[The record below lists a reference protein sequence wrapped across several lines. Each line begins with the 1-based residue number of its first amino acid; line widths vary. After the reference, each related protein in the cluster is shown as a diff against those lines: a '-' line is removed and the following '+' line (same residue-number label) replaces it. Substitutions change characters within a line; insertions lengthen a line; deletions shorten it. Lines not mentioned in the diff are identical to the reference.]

1 MRSVD
6 IAEMKMIRS
15 YSELSTIESFGDRFK
30 YLALYGSTSDLTF
43 GNDRYLNQRFYKSN
57 EWKRVRN
64 EVIVRDLGL
73 DLGVIGHEIY
83 GAIYI
88 HHMNPVSIKDLT
100 DNSRLVFDPEYL
112 ITVSLQTHNALHYG
126 DTSYLAA
133 TVTERKPGDTCPWKT
148 G

>member
-1 MRSVD
+1 
-6 IAEMKMIRS
+6 MIRS
-15 YSELSTIESFGDRFK
+15 YSELSTIESFEDRFK
-30 YLALYGSTSDLTF
+30 YLALYGSTSELTF

-73 DLGVIGHEIY
+73 DLGVVGHEIY
-83 GAIYI
+83 GPIYI

-100 DNSRLVFDPEYL
+100 DNSRIVFDPEYL

-133 TVTERKPGDTCPWKT
+133 TITERKPGDTCPWKT

>member
-1 MRSVD
+1 MHSVD
-6 IAEMKMIRS
+6 IAETKMIRS
-15 YSELSTIESFGDRFK
+15 YSELSTIESFEDRFK
-30 YLALYGSTSDLTF
+30 YLALYGSTSELTF

-73 DLGVIGHEIY
+73 DLGVVGHEIY
-83 GAIYI
+83 GPIYI

-100 DNSRLVFDPEYL
+100 DNSRIVFDPEYL

-133 TVTERKPGDTCPWKT
+133 TITERKPGDTCPWKT